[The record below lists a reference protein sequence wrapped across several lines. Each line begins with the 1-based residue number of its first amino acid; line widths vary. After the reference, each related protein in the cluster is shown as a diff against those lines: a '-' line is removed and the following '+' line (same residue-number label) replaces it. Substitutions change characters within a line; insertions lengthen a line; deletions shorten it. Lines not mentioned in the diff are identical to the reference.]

1 MSPSGELAR
10 GGGMVVKNVSGY
22 DMMRLHY
29 GALGSLGVIVQ
40 LNFKVL
46 PRPPAQ
52 RTVVVRF
59 ADLENAVRAA
69 LAVRESQLTPTAI
82 TMLDETAARNAGLD
96 VAPWTV
102 LMRAE
107 GPAKAAAQQTNRLR
121 ESALVGSIES
131 EVLEDAATEALW
143 ATTNASLA
151 AAPEESAINVRI
163 GMPATRAS
171 EIIQAVSAVSG
182 ERSLRSAV
190 SVDIG
195 NGLLF
200 ARFDADYDHLP
211 ELQLAWDA
219 LRGIGS
225 HASLIAAPPSVKQGI
240 DVYGS
245 EPEGFGLMR
254 ALKQQFDPRRTL
266 NRGRFIGHL

>member
-1 MSPSGELAR
+1 
-10 GGGMVVKNVSGY
+10 
-22 DMMRLHY
+22 
-29 GALGSLGVIVQ
+29 
-40 LNFKVL
+40 
-46 PRPPAQ
+46 
-52 RTVVVRF
+52 VVVLF

-82 TMLDETAARNAGLD
+82 TILDETAARSAGLD

-107 GPAKAAAQQTNRLR
+107 GPAEAAAQQTKRLR

-151 AAPEESAINVRI
+151 AAPEESAINMRI

-171 EIIQAVSAVSG
+171 EIVQAVCDVSS
-182 ERSLRSAV
+182 ERLLRRAI

-225 HASLIAAPPSVKQGI
+225 HASLLTAPPSVKQGI

-245 EPEGFGLMR
+245 EPEGFGLMS